1 MIMELVKKLL
11 EAGVHF
17 GHQTK
22 RWNPKMK
29 KFIFGAR
36 GGIYIIDLEKT
47 ADCLNQARDFAHDIA
62 AKGGRFIFV
71 GTKKQAQDVIRE
83 EASRCGM
90 FYVSNRWMGGLL
102 TNFETVKKS
111 IRKLQDIERME
122 KDGTF
127 DKLTKKEVSLLNKEK
142 ARLMNDL
149 GGIREM
155 TQAPEAMFVVDV
167 KNEEIAVK
175 EAVRLKIPVIAMID
189 TNSDPDPIDQ
199 PIPSND
205 DAVKSIRIITA
216 LIVDSIIEGR
226 KEFSGTEKVKV
237 EEPAAAPAA
246 PVAEVPV
253 EVPAE
258 APAEAPEVELPV
270 AEVIPE
276 VIKESLSEELDQFEE
291 VVKKD
296 DDKDLK
302 KPKKGLERE

>member
-1 MIMELVKKLL
+1 MSMELVKKLL

-17 GHQTK
+17 GHQTR

-29 KFIFGAR
+29 KFIFGDR

-47 ADCLNQARDFAHDIA
+47 ADCLNLARDFVRDAA
-62 AKGGRFIFV
+62 AKGGRFLFV

-90 FYVSNRWMGGLL
+90 FYVNNRWMGGLL

-127 DKLTKKEVSLLNKEK
+127 AKLTKKEVSLLNKEK
-142 ARLMNDL
+142 ERLLNDL

-155 TQAPEAMFVVDV
+155 TQSPDVMFVVDV

-175 EAVRLKIPVIAMID
+175 EAIRLKIPIVAMID
-189 TNSDPDPIDQ
+189 TNSDPDPIAH
-199 PIPSND
+199 PIPAND
-205 DAVKSIRIITA
+205 DAVKSIRLLTSMV
-216 LIVDSIIEGR
+216 VDSIIEGR
-226 KEFSGTEKVKV
+226 KEFAGTDKPGASEARAAIAQAATA
-237 EEPAAAPAA
+237 AAAPTD
-246 PVAEVPV
+246 VP
-253 EVPAE
+253 
-258 APAEAPEVELPV
+258 L
-270 AEVIPE
+270 AEVIPD
-276 VIKESLSEELDQFEE
+276 VIKESLSEELDEFEA

-296 DDKDLK
+296 GDKDLK
-302 KPKKGLERE
+302 KPKKSLERE

>member
-47 ADCLNQARDFAHDIA
+47 ADCLNQARDFARDVA
-62 AKGGRFIFV
+62 AKGGRFLFV

-83 EASRCGM
+83 EATRCGM
-90 FYVSNRWMGGLL
+90 FYVNNRWMGGLL

-127 DKLTKKEVSLLNKEK
+127 EKLTKKEVSILNKEK
-142 ARLMNDL
+142 DRLMNDL

-155 TQAPEAMFVVDV
+155 TQSPEAMFVVDV

-189 TNSDPDPIDQ
+189 TNSNPDPIDR
-199 PIPSND
+199 PIPAND
-205 DAVKSIRIITA
+205 DAVKSIKIITA
-216 LIVDSIIEGR
+216 ALVDSIIEGR
-226 KEFSGTEKVKV
+226 REFSGADKGKAPE
-237 EEPAAAPAA
+237 AAQVAPAA
-246 PVAEVPV
+246 VAD
-253 EVPAE
+253 
-258 APAEAPEVELPV
+258 APAEVLPV
-270 AEVIPE
+270 AEAIPE

-302 KPKKGLERE
+302 KVKKSTERE